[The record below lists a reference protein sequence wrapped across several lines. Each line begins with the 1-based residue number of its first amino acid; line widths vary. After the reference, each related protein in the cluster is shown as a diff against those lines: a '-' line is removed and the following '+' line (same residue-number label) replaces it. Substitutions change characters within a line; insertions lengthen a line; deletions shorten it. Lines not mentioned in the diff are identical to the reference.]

1 MEQTTLFKNEVIE
14 IIFTSTDA
22 KGILVNATAIN
33 RIDGKEYTRTAGW
46 ISKTWYLH
54 SFSKNQ
60 QYIFDA
66 ASENYHEN
74 IFKVAE
80 AVLKFYKKLHN
91 DYIEYWL
98 KDLRPTEL
106 ENNAKLG
113 YDANKVAEFNGRIEP
128 VYGKADI
135 CRYQYKMLVENLE
148 LIKKERE
155 GKTFTKIPTQNIENN
170 KIKVSR

>member
-1 MEQTTLFKNEVIE
+1 MEQVTIFKNNVIEVI
-14 IIFTSTDA
+14 FNTTDA
-22 KGILVNATAIN
+22 KGIIVNATAIN
-33 RIDGKEYTRTAGW
+33 PVDKKEYTRTAGW
-46 ISKTWYLH
+46 ISSTWYLH
-54 SFSKNQ
+54 SFGKTQ

-66 ASENYHEN
+66 AAAEYHEN
-74 IFKVAE
+74 IFKIAE
-80 AVLKFYKKLHN
+80 AVLKHYKKLQN

-98 KDLRPTEL
+98 KELRPVEL

-135 CRYQYKMLVENLE
+135 CRYTYKTMGENLE

-155 GKTFTKIPTQNIENN
+155 SKTFTKIPSQNIDNN